1 METEQRLNQYF
12 LNKTKI
18 LPHFYIN
25 ATSATFSYIHYFLL
39 NWETYLNIDCLTVS
53 VDAGNT
59 LFYLLVLQNFP
70 QHRGMFFIIVG
81 ISLLHYFL
89 VVALTQDLSSDS
101 WKSIAWII
109 TEQKPCMSD
118 GKFWYEDFHVKLKFL
133 FSRSSCMS
141 SFSYIYIFLFSV
153 RSTLKFI

>member
-1 METEQRLNQYF
+1 MF
-12 LNKTKI
+12 LYS
-18 LPHFYIN
+18 L
-25 ATSATFSYIHYFLL
+25 FSPQLGNLL
-39 NWETYLNIDCLTVS
+39 EYRIGKKCLTVS